1 MFNMFNP
8 QSMVTE
14 FDSKTKEYASTFL
27 DTIEAFQVSS
37 VKAFD
42 QFTNNTFN
50 IYTSKVID
58 TVKDMNDNAK
68 EIVKSGKFKV
78 VTATGHKE

>member
-14 FDSKTKEYASTFL
+14 LDSKTKEYASTFL

-58 TVKDMNDNAK
+58 TVKDMNVNAK
-68 EIVKSGKFKV
+68 EIIKSGKFKV